1 MTSPSQQWRAHP
13 GLGRAY
19 GAVAVFAAY
28 LGLTLLL
35 GSEQRLAAAAFQAIR
50 EVGGPVMWALLL
62 LGGALALAVAPFL
75 GARYVQAA
83 LLVGALVHGLLAAWF
98 LSAAW
103 SDPAASFWGA
113 GVFALVAYWH
123 VSQTME
129 YGA

>member
-1 MTSPSQQWRAHP
+1 MTSPRQQWQAHP

-19 GAVAVFAAY
+19 GAVAVFAAF

-35 GSEQRLAAAAFQAIR
+35 GDESRLSAAAFTTIR
-50 EVGGPVMWALLL
+50 EVGGPLTWGLALV
-62 LGGALALAVAPFL
+62 GGALALAVAPLL
-75 GARYVQAA
+75 GPRLVQGA

-103 SDPAASFWGA
+103 SDPLASYWGA
-113 GVFALVAYWH
+113 GVFVLIAYWH